1 MKLHVFG
8 DSHAEYLFKRVV
20 EADVHW
26 LGPWTMHRVAR
37 DGAYFVHDML
47 RDYKSG
53 DGIVLVFG
61 EIDIRCHLGRVAD
74 RDARPLDVLVAE
86 LAIAYVEAAA
96 ALLHSFPAAKIIV
109 VEPVPPI
116 TPTSINPD
124 FPIYGSEADRIEIH
138 KRLAAILK
146 VLCTSHNLIYFAIPR
161 RYFTRRGS
169 LKLRLSDGT
178 AHVAQD
184 EADMFCRSL
193 SHHLNTRLTFEGGRF
208 LPSSLRSFARLFASL
223 TRQSEQ
229 LWKLGCADLTYVPR
243 RFW

>member
-8 DSHAEYLFKRVV
+8 DSHAEYLFKRII

-37 DGAYFVHDML
+37 DGAYFVYEKV
-47 RDYKSG
+47 RGFTSG
-53 DGIVLVFG
+53 DGIVLIFG
-61 EIDIRCHLGRVAD
+61 EIDIRCHLGRIAD
-74 RDARPLDVLVAE
+74 RDARTLDVLVAE
-86 LAIAYVEAAA
+86 LALGYVEAAV
-96 ALLHSFPAAKIIV
+96 ALLRTFPAAKIIV

-138 KRLAAILK
+138 RKLAARLEE
-146 VLCTSHNLIYFAIPR
+146 LCENRNLIYFAIPR
-161 RYFTRRGS
+161 RYCTRRGS
-169 LKLRLSDGT
+169 LKLHLSDGT

-184 EADMFCRSL
+184 KANMFCRSL
-193 SHHLNTRLTFEGGRF
+193 SHYLGTKLTFNKGPF
-208 LPSSLRSFARLFASL
+208 LPSSLRSFARMIASL